1 MAELSELQSKDP
13 IGLHEVGSDTR
24 TSHGRED
31 SDSFALRQ
39 AGKTPV
45 LRRNFSLL
53 SMFGFS
59 CLVLGTWQGSLI
71 TFGIGLQNGGPAGL
85 VYSFLF
91 TWAGTLATF
100 TSLAELASMQ
110 VLRPSIACWL
120 TVAGWQASI
129 ASSAYLEGVLIQN
142 LIQVVSPT
150 YSPKLWHG
158 TLLCYAV
165 LLVCIVINTLA
176 GTKLPRIEVVLL
188 VVYILSFFGIIV
200 PLVYL
205 APHGNAHDVFATFLN
220 LGGWGTQT
228 LSFFVG
234 LSGNAFAFLGADCVY
249 HMSEEIKN
257 ATAVVPRSIVFG
269 LIMNGSIGFGI
280 IIATLF
286 CIGDP
291 NAIANTSYQYP
302 FIAIFV
308 QATKSTG
315 GSAVMVALI
324 ILVGLG
330 LDIGIMAAAS
340 RMLWSFARDKGVPG
354 WRHISKVDGR
364 TKIPITS
371 VLTTTILC
379 VLLALISIGSKVAFN
394 DVVSLTLA
402 ALYASYFIACALLLW
417 RRTTG
422 SIKSPDEVD
431 PTDADGYNL
440 PGSAGKL
447 IWGPWR
453 VHGLLGVLINSFACI
468 YLLIVWVFVFWPP
481 TKQVTPASMNYT
493 SLVMGAVAIFSAV
506 YYAFWGRRTYHGP
519 IVDTVPE
526 KEGERRP

>member
-1 MAELSELQSKDP
+1 
-13 IGLHEVGSDTR
+13 
-24 TSHGRED
+24 
-31 SDSFALRQ
+31 
-39 AGKTPV
+39 
-45 LRRNFSLL
+45 
-53 SMFGFS
+53 MFGFS

-91 TWAGTLATF
+91 AWAGTLATF
-100 TSLAELASMQ
+100 TSLAELASMVPTAGGQ
-110 VLRPSIACWL
+110 YHWVSMLAPQYCQKLFSYITGWL

-142 LIQVVSPT
+142 LIEVVSPD
-150 YSPKLWHG
+150 YNPKFWHG

-165 LLVCIVINTLA
+165 LLVCIFVNTLA
-176 GTKLPRIEVVLL
+176 GTKLPRIEIVLL
-188 VVYILSFFGIIV
+188 VVYILSFFGIVV

-205 APHGNAHDVFATFLN
+205 APHGNAHDVFATFVN
-220 LGGWGTQT
+220 GGGWSTQG

-257 ATAVVPRSIVFG
+257 ATVVVPRSIVFG
-269 LIMNGSIGFGI
+269 LIMNGAIGFGT

-286 CIGDP
+286 CLGDP
-291 NAIANTSYQYP
+291 NTISNSSFSYP

-308 QATKSTG
+308 QATRSKG

-324 ILVGLG
+324 LLVGLG

-340 RMLWSFARDKGVPG
+340 RMLWSFARDQGVPG
-354 WRHISKVDGR
+354 WRYISKVDGR
-364 TKIPITS
+364 TKIPIIS
-371 VLTTTILC
+371 IFTTTIFC
-379 VLLALISIGSKVAFN
+379 VLLALISIGSDVAFN

-422 SIKSPDEVD
+422 SIMLPDEVD
-431 PTDADGYNL
+431 QIDAEGCNL

-453 VHGLLGVLINSFACI
+453 VRGLLGILINTFACI
-468 YLLIVWVFVFWPP
+468 YLLIIWTFVFWPP
-481 TKQVTPASMNYT
+481 TKEVTPVSMNYS

-506 YYAFWGRRTYHGP
+506 YYVFWGRRTYHGP

-526 KEGERRP
+526 KYGRRRP